1 MDVEA
6 TSIMLLDEAG
16 GEYRIVEARN
26 LSREATRVRFL
37 RGKGAAGWV
46 EREGRPL
53 FIQAAGI
60 GSDRQVASTIQA
72 GEELRRIRAVVCIPL
87 MVGEKVIGLL
97 NLGERRSD
105 VPYYREDLEML
116 LTMGR
121 SAAMALENARLH
133 EERVRILRQ
142 HIALVTAAQED
153 ERKRIAR
160 ELHDGLSPFLASVNI
175 RLKACQRLLRK
186 GVSEVDEEL
195 EGISQLV
202 KDNNQDIRCL
212 IYELRPA
219 ALDQLGLV
227 PALREYVRRY
237 QQENRIA
244 VELTVFGDEERL
256 LPAVELALFRV
267 VQEALNNV
275 AKHAQARRVEIKLE
289 RGEGEVRV
297 SIADDGRGFVP
308 QEALRGTGL
317 GLLSMRER
325 VEYLGGRF
333 ELESAP
339 GEGTKVRAIVP
350 LEEKYGED
358 RRPDR

>member
-1 MDVEA
+1 
-6 TSIMLLDEAG
+6 MLLDEAG

-26 LSREATRVRFL
+26 LSREAMRVKFQ
-37 RGKGAAGWV
+37 RGKGTAGWV

-53 FIQAAGI
+53 FIQAAGT
-60 GSDRQVASTIQA
+60 GGDRPVASTIPA

-87 MVGEKVIGLL
+87 MVGEKAIGLL
-97 NLGERRSD
+97 NLGERRSQ
-105 VPYYREDLEML
+105 VPYSGEDLEML

-142 HIALVTAAQED
+142 QIALVRAAQEE

-160 ELHDGLSPFLASVNI
+160 ELHDGLGPSLASVNI

-202 KDNNQDIRCL
+202 KDNIRDIRRL

-227 PALREYVRRY
+227 PALREYVSRY

-289 RGEGEVRV
+289 RGEGEVAV

-339 GEGTKVRAIVP
+339 GEGTTVRAIVP
-350 LEEKYGED
+350 LEE
-358 RRPDR
+358 